1 MPATSGVVSG
11 NAPGSTTYPG
21 YPPIELIAIA
31 TESVGSHAYAEA
43 AATAAGYA
51 SGTVALGGSITA
63 GNDVIVTIAGVPVTT
78 AVVSGNTLASVA
90 INAAAAILADGTD
103 AAVVDATASGDN
115 ITITALDAGSAGM
128 LSLAASTAIGS
139 GGSNTITATA
149 SGAGLDLAGDLVIPK
164 VSFVLAGPGGPI
176 GYTRDLPKVVPSSLK
191 AALRAGGLIY

>member
-31 TESVGSHAYAEA
+31 NESVGSHVYAEA

-51 SGTVALGGSITA
+51 SGTVTLGGTITA

-78 AVVSGNTLASVA
+78 AVASGNTLASVA
-90 INAAAAILADGTD
+90 SNAVTAILADGTD
-103 AAVVDATASGDN
+103 AAVVDATSSGDV
-115 ITITALDAGSAGM
+115 ITITALDAGSSGM

-139 GGSNTITATA
+139 GASNTITATA
-149 SGAGLDLAGDLVIPK
+149 SGAELDLAGDLVIPK
-164 VSFVLAGPGGPI
+164 VSFVIAGPSGPI
-176 GYTRDLPKVVPSSLK
+176 GYTRDLPKVAPSSLK
-191 AALRAGGLIY
+191 AALRDGGLIY